1 MTDQYWCDTLKE
13 GDSVFVQTGNYT
25 GTSLHPAKVRRIT
38 KTQIKL
44 ENSDT
49 VYDKRG
55 KERGKFRW
63 DHSAYLYPDTQENRD
78 RYEMQQLRTKLR
90 SALLGFDKR
99 FDLTRLKKERVI
111 ALTEMLT
118 AIHIELDSAKREDA
132 NDDQAG
138 STAQD

>member
-1 MTDQYWCDTLKE
+1 MTEQHWCDTLKE
-13 GDSVFVQTGNYT
+13 GDSVFVQTGTYA

-44 ENSDT
+44 GDSDT

-63 DHSAYLYPDTQENRD
+63 DHSANLYPDTPENRE
-78 RYEMQQLRTKLR
+78 RYEMQQLRAKLR

-99 FDLTRLKKERVI
+99 FDLMKLKKERVVAI
-111 ALTEMLT
+111 TEMLV
-118 AIHIELDSAKREDA
+118 AIHTELGGERV
-132 NDDQAG
+132 
-138 STAQD
+138 